1 MRMPT
6 RWLLSLAA
14 LWILGFGLL
23 VAVGPGAAA
32 DKDEKVSP
40 EQKAARE
47 QARQTVEQLADMVGD
62 DKKAEDVQKKAKELA
77 EKMMK
82 ADFGVQA
89 VEPIMA
95 PLKLRTK
102 GGMGIGAKPG
112 VYDPD
117 GIEAKIIGLAKKKL
131 TAAELKN
138 QADDIAKLAKITA
151 AVAEVSELH
160 KPEKKVG
167 DKRPEDWAK
176 WSKEMRDSA
185 LELAN
190 QTKAIKPD
198 PDAIKKTATKL
209 NGTCTDCHDKFRPK

>member
-1 MRMPT
+1 MRLPT
-6 RWLLSLAA
+6 RWLAPLA
-14 LWILGFGLL
+14 ISMLGLGVL
-23 VAVGPGAAA
+23 VAVNPGVAA
-32 DKDEKVSP
+32 DKDEKISP

-47 QARQTVEQLADMVGD
+47 QALESVQQIADMLGD
-62 DKKAEDVQKKAKELA
+62 DKKAEDIQKKAKELS

-95 PLKLRTK
+95 PLKLRSK
-102 GGMGIGAKPG
+102 GGMGIGAKAG

-131 TAAELKN
+131 TTTELTK

-167 DKRPEDWAK
+167 DKKPEDWAK

-185 LELAN
+185 IELAN
-190 QTKAIKPD
+190 QAKAPKPD
-198 PDAIKKTATKL
+198 ADTIKKTATKL

>member
-1 MRMPT
+1 MCLPT
-6 RWLLSLAA
+6 RWLVFFGASGCLGLSL
-14 LWILGFGLL
+14 L
-23 VAVGPGAAA
+23 VVVGPGLAA
-32 DKDEKVSP
+32 DKEEKVTP

-47 QARQTVEQLADMVGD
+47 QALASVQQIADMLGD
-62 DKKAEDVQKKAKELA
+62 DKKADDIQKKAKALA
-77 EKMMK
+77 DSMMK

-95 PLKLRTK
+95 PLKLRSK
-102 GGMGIGAKPG
+102 GGMGIGAKAG

-131 TAAELKN
+131 TAGELKN

-151 AVAEVSELH
+151 AVAEVSALH
-160 KPEKKVG
+160 KPEKKVA
-167 DKRPEDWAK
+167 DKKPEDWAK
-176 WSKEMRDSA
+176 WSKDMRDTA

-190 QTKAIKPD
+190 QAKAAKPD
-198 PDAIKKTATKL
+198 ADAIKKTATKL